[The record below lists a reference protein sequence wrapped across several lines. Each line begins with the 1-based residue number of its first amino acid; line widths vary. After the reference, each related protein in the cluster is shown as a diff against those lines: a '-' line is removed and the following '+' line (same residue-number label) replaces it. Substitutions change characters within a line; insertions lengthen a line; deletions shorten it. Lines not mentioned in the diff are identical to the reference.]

1 MILWIEHRSTN
12 DGDNDNDDDVSISF
26 VSIEQILFDLPELL
40 TLLRKVFFFS
50 CILVLRCMLL
60 LLPMLLE
67 ADDDDKTSI
76 DEIMKGITSATCSRM
91 LIISYRAIQYYWS
104 IQPVQ

>member
-12 DGDNDNDDDVSISF
+12 DDDDDNDVSISF
-26 VSIEQILFDLPELL
+26 VSIAQILFDLPELL

-60 LLPMLLE
+60 LLQMLLE
-67 ADDDDKTSI
+67 ADDDDDKTSI

-91 LIISYRAIQYYWS
+91 LIIQSNIKFTGR
-104 IQPVQ
+104 

>member
-40 TLLRKVFFFS
+40 TLLLRMVFFFPS
-50 CILVLRCMLL
+50 CILVLRCMLML
-60 LLPMLLE
+60 LLLLQMLLE
-67 ADDDDKTSI
+67 ADDDDNKTSI

-91 LIISYRAIQYYWS
+91 LIIQSNIKFTGR
-104 IQPVQ
+104 